1 MSILGKRAQPEDT
14 AATSR
19 MEATA
24 HQRKCLR
31 NTNPNSSVP
40 AVTTRDKRAIEQR
53 AIMDIAK
60 EMRPRLMSWNE
71 IVIAA
76 LVGSEPM

>member
-1 MSILGKRAQPEDT
+1 M
-14 AATSR
+14 SR
-19 MEATA
+19 MKATA
-24 HQRKCLR
+24 YQCKCLR
-31 NTNPNSSVP
+31 NTNPNSSVL